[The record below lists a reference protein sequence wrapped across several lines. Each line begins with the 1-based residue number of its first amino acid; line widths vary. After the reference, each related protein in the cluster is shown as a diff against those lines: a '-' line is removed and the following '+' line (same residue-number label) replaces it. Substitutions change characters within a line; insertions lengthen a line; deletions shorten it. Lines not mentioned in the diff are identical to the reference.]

1 MSMEAIIT
9 WAKENYDLI
18 SLGFGFL
25 GVLTGIISVIQ
36 AKKQVKQAK
45 KEQEAN
51 KRQTHEQDIKQK
63 IREKQAELDVL
74 NETTH
79 FIDGTTM
86 NNAMIRKSILSREI
100 EDLKKQL
107 QYGRVEGI

>member
-18 SLGFGFL
+18 SLGFGFFA
-25 GVLTGIISVIQ
+25 VLIGFISVIQ
-36 AKKQVKQAK
+36 AKKQAKQAK
-45 KEQEAN
+45 KEQEAS
-51 KRQTHEQDIKQK
+51 KRQTREQDIKQK

-86 NNAMIRKSILSREI
+86 NNAILRKTILSREI
-100 EDLKKQL
+100 EELEKQL
-107 QYGRVEGI
+107 

>member
-18 SLGFGFL
+18 SLGVGFL
-25 GVLTGIISVIQ
+25 GILIGIISVIQ
-36 AKKQVKQAK
+36 ARKQVKQVK
-45 KEQEAN
+45 KEQKAS
-51 KRQTHEQDIKQK
+51 IKQK

-79 FIDGTTM
+79 FVSAETM
-86 NNAMIRKSILSREI
+86 SNAIVRKSILSREI
-100 EDLKKQL
+100 EELEKQL
-107 QYGRVEGI
+107 